1 MSEVMVPEAT
11 EPGVDDEATNDAA
24 WARWLRT
31 PAAIRARTGR
41 LLEFGVAGRLPH
53 FVVRPERLD
62 AVADRVAAV
71 TRRAY
76 PDLDIPVHGRF
87 THFDV
92 GGVARVAELDAALA
106 ATGLDPVDK
115 ARAKIDL
122 VVVSVLLDAGAGPAW
137 KYVENG
143 VSYARSEGLAVASL
157 RMFMAGAFSSDPA
170 RPLRADAAGLL
181 ALSRA
186 ALAAGFQV
194 SESNPLVGV
203 DGRLALLQGV
213 GRVLPRPGALYDRI
227 AARAEGVTVRAT
239 DVLAEVLHG
248 LGAIWPGRLSLAGIN
263 LGDVW
268 PHSALAAPEA
278 PAHARLVPFHKLSQW
293 LSYSLFEPLEQAG
306 LHVAGA
312 DELTGLAEYRNG
324 GLFVDLG
331 VLELRDAHAYE
342 VAHSPADEL
351 VVEWRA
357 LTVALLDRVAPLV
370 RARLG
375 RPDLPL
381 ANILQGGT
389 WSAGREVAEEK
400 RPGGAPPIRIA
411 SDGTVF

>member
-1 MSEVMVPEAT
+1 MSDELVGGA
-11 EPGVDDEATNDAA
+11 GAVDEEATNDAA

-31 PAAIRARTGR
+31 PAAIRARTNR
-41 LLEFGVAGRLPH
+41 ILELGLQGKLSH
-53 FVVRPERLD
+53 FTVQLDKLD
-62 AVADRVAAV
+62 AVAERVAAV

-76 PDLDIPVHGRF
+76 PTLAIPVHGRF

-92 GGVARVAELDAALA
+92 GGVGRVAELDRALA
-106 ATGLDPVDK
+106 ASGLDAAEK

-122 VVVSVLLDAGAGPAW
+122 VVVSVLLDAGAGSAW
-137 KYVENG
+137 KYVDRG
-143 VSYARSEGLAVASL
+143 TSYARSEGLAVASL
-157 RMFMAGAFSSDPA
+157 RMFMDGAFSSDKA
-170 RPLRADAAGLL
+170 RPLRADSAGLL
-181 ALSRA
+181 ALTRE

-194 SESNPLVGV
+194 SDTNPLVGV

-213 GRVLPRPGALYDRI
+213 GRVLPRPGALYDRV
-227 AARAEGVTVRAT
+227 AARAQGLKVRAA
-239 DVLAEVLHG
+239 DVLAEVLHS
-248 LGAIWPGRLSLAGIN
+248 LGAIWPGRLSLAGVN

-268 PHSALAAPEA
+268 PHSALAPADE

-293 LSYSLFEPLEQAG
+293 LTYSLFEPLVESG
-306 LHVAGA
+306 LEVIDA

-331 VLELRDAHAYE
+331 VLALRDEAAYARPHA
-342 VAHSPADEL
+342 PADEL

-357 LTVALLDRVAPLV
+357 LTVALLDRLAPLV
-370 RARLG
+370 RTRLG
-375 RPDLPL
+375 KPALPL

-389 WSAGREVAEEK
+389 WSAGREVAEER
-400 RPGGAPPIRIA
+400 RPGGAPPNQIV